1 MPKIIKPAKGTFTA
15 ASITVDSSGRI
26 ITASSGSAGV
36 AGNLVMTHFA
46 AGSGNVDT
54 FSGATKMVGY
64 LTGGGGGAGNDGNS
78 REGGAGGRA
87 VFEVDVTHPQ
97 SIAYA
102 TGNSGVAT
110 GTQGGNDGND
120 STFGSPALVTC
131 EGGERGLFNQTGQ
144 TGNVSFAASG
154 VTPIADSGP
163 GTGTI
168 GVESSPGPVGGGLVG
183 TNLLGG
189 RGGLGKSSGN
199 TDGNGGFLIV
209 FQNIGT

>member
-54 FSGATKMVGY
+54 FTGATKMVGY
-64 LTGGGGGAGNDGNS
+64 LTGGGGGAGNDGTS

-120 STFGSPALVTC
+120 SSFGDPALVTC
-131 EGGERGLFNQTGQ
+131 EAGERGFVPGIPGTNNP
-144 TGNVSFAASG
+144 GNDPSFANSGITEIASVGSGNKDNNATIQLSNNGLMGGFSGSGRASG
-154 VTPIADSGP
+154 GNIAGEQ
-163 GTGTI
+163 GQ
-168 GVESSPGPVGGGLVG
+168 
-183 TNLLGG
+183 
-189 RGGLGKSSGN
+189 
-199 TDGNGGFLIV
+199 LII
-209 FQNIGT
+209 FQNIGS